1 MKNPKNISID
11 TQTIYI
17 AQLLRYVKEGIFI
30 PSINSCTPSTLKNIN
45 TEDEMEIMFYG
56 KLIRLYGIE
65 DEHGCVVINFDDY
78 EKIKKFVENIDDQK
92 EYYGEYRKRMTY
104 PFIEIKIIENKSDSK
119 FKQFFNK
126 M

>member
-11 TQTIYI
+11 TQNIYI

-30 PSINSCTPSTLKNIN
+30 PSIDSCTPSTLKNIN
-45 TEDEMEIMFYG
+45 TEDDMEIMFYG

-65 DEHGCVVINFDDY
+65 DERGCVIVNFDDY
-78 EKIKKFVENIDDQK
+78 TKIKKFVENVDVQK
-92 EYYGEYRKRMTY
+92 EYSEYRKRMTY

-119 FKQFFNK
+119 FKHFFDK
-126 M
+126 I

>member
-11 TQTIYI
+11 TQNIYI
-17 AQLLRYVKEGIFI
+17 AQLLRYVKEDIFI
-30 PSINSCTPSTLKNIN
+30 PSIHSCTPSTLKNIN
-45 TEDEMEIMFYG
+45 TEDDMEIMFYG

-65 DEHGCVVINFDDY
+65 DERGCVVINFNDY
-78 EKIKKFVENIDDQK
+78 EKIKKFVENVDDQK
-92 EYYGEYRKRMTY
+92 EHYNEYRKRMTY